1 MRGGIVAAIG
11 RFFLGCDTLYIADGD
26 ALNLLG
32 ALQYSAVRRDDGWEL
47 RMSSADRAQAQ
58 LLLSE
63 SGAEHRLVRRSG
75 LPALCSRFSHRPGIP
90 VGMVLACLLAAL
102 LSRFIWTLDVA
113 PRDGQERDAELEGEL
128 LDGVRALGCAEGAFI
143 PSLDLFRVCSAY
155 LAGDPRISWMS
166 IDISGTAAQLRY
178 TKTAYRDGRIDTGTP
193 SNVVASRE
201 GVVEYVNTAAGEAVV
216 GDGDNIAAGQLLI
229 SGALENK
236 NTGVMRYTHARG
248 SVIAHTQHVLTA
260 EVPLTVQEREYG
272 AVGRDMRLS
281 LFGHSLH
288 PVRHRVREEPYELE
302 SGSER
307 LTLPGGI
314 ILPITVS
321 TDSYCYYTEQPRTRT
336 VGEAER
342 VAEARMTVMLRDEI
356 GESELLSRT
365 DEGFLES
372 REEGDVYILRTTV
385 HCLEDVA
392 QVVPLPVID
401 GTLP

>member
-1 MRGGIVAAIG
+1 MRSGIVAAIG

-166 IDISGTAAQLRY
+166 IDISGTAARCV
-178 TKTAYRDGRIDTGTP
+178 R
-193 SNVVASRE
+193 
-201 GVVEYVNTAAGEAVV
+201 
-216 GDGDNIAAGQLLI
+216 NI
-229 SGALENK
+229 S
-236 NTGVMRYTHARG
+236 
-248 SVIAHTQHVLTA
+248 
-260 EVPLTVQEREYG
+260 
-272 AVGRDMRLS
+272 
-281 LFGHSLH
+281 
-288 PVRHRVREEPYELE
+288 PVR
-302 SGSER
+302 S
-307 LTLPGGI
+307 
-314 ILPITVS
+314 
-321 TDSYCYYTEQPRTRT
+321 
-336 VGEAER
+336 
-342 VAEARMTVMLRDEI
+342 ARMA
-356 GESELLSRT
+356 SAA
-365 DEGFLES
+365 
-372 REEGDVYILRTTV
+372 Y
-385 HCLEDVA
+385 
-392 QVVPLPVID
+392 
-401 GTLP
+401 

>member
-1 MRGGIVAAIG
+1 MRSGIVAAIG

-272 AVGRDMRLS
+272 AVVRDIRLS

-288 PVRHRVREEPYELE
+288 PVRHRVRELPYELE

-336 VGEAER
+336 VEEAER

-385 HCLEDVA
+385 HCLEVVA

-401 GTLP
+401 DTLP

>member
-32 ALQYSAVRRDDGWEL
+32 ALQYSAVRRDEGWEL

-63 SGAEHRLVRRSG
+63 CGAEYRVIRRSG

-113 PRDGQERDAELEGEL
+113 PRDGQERDAELESEL

-229 SGALENK
+229 SGTLENK
-236 NTGVMRYTHARG
+236 NTGAMRYTHARG
-248 SVIAHTQHVLTA
+248 SVIAHTQHVLTV

>member
-1 MRGGIVAAIG
+1 MRSGIVAAIG

-272 AVGRDMRLS
+272 AVVRDIRLS

-288 PVRHRVREEPYELE
+288 PVRHRVRELPYELE

-336 VGEAER
+336 VEEAER
-342 VAEARMTVMLRDEI
+342 VAEARMTAMLRDEI